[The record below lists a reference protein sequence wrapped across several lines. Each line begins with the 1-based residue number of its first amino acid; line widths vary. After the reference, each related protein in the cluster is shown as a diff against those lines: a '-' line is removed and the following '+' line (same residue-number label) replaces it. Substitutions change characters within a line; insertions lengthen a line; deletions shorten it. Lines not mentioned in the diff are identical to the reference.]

1 MIGQRIDQ
9 YRDGGLALLVT
20 MASLVVGVAYV
31 AYLKA
36 ERFPPDP
43 VRVVP
48 FVWLVGALAGLT
60 LGLMAIVTG
69 PRRLL
74 GGVSALLSLPNVG
87 FAAVFALVA
96 LVGGG

>member
-9 YRDGGLALLVT
+9 YRDGGLALLMT
-20 MASLVVGVAYV
+20 IASLVVGVAYV
-31 AYLKA
+31 AYLQA
-36 ERFPPDP
+36 EPFPPNP
-43 VRVVP
+43 VGVIA
-48 FVWLVGALAGLT
+48 FVWLLGALAGLT

-87 FAAVFALVA
+87 FAAVFALGA
-96 LVGGG
+96 LIGG

>member
-36 ERFPPDP
+36 TPFPPDP

-60 LGLMAIVTG
+60 LGLMALVTG
-69 PRRLL
+69 PRRFL
-74 GGVSALLSLPNVG
+74 GAVSALLSLPNIGV
-87 FAAVFALVA
+87 AAVYALGA
-96 LVGGG
+96 LMGG

>member
-20 MASLVVGVAYV
+20 IASLVVGVAYV

-36 ERFPPDP
+36 ESFPPDA
-43 VRVVP
+43 VWVIP

-60 LGLMAIVTG
+60 LGLMALVTG

-74 GGVSALLSLPNVG
+74 GGVSALLSVPNVG
-87 FAAVFALVA
+87 VAAVYALGA
-96 LVGGG
+96 LIGG